1 MSRRLFSPSW
11 HSVAQLRP
19 KLIPQAR
26 MYRHV
31 YRGEVWFV
39 IQNRSGGQHHRIS
52 PGAYRL
58 LLAMDGSKTTQ
69 ELWEAGNTDGV
80 GDHCT
85 QNEFVELLVQLHT
98 ADLLH
103 VNVRPDAKALY
114 ERHRERM
121 WAKLKQL
128 LLNPLSLKLP
138 LLDPNRMLERMLPV
152 GRLLFSQ
159 VGLLVWALTV
169 LPALVL
175 AAQHWTELTHDMS
188 GQLLSASNLLAI
200 LLVYPAVKAL
210 HEIGHGLAAKVW
222 GAQVHEAGL
231 MFLVFAPVPY
241 VDLSATTAFP
251 SKHQR
256 AIVAGAGILVELWLA
271 ALSLYVW
278 ILIEPGL
285 ARSVAYNVMMVSGI
299 STLWINGNP
308 LLRYDGYYVLCDLI
322 EIPNLGQRGEKYV
335 AYLWDKYIYRAR
347 ELKHSTPADGER
359 TWFVIYTPIAWCYRL
374 GVSFGIAL
382 FVAQKFFIFGVL
394 IALWSAFTQLCK
406 PAWKSW
412 KHVSR
417 SPILEQCRSFAYRVY
432 WGSIAALLLLLFVIP
447 LPLSTRADGVVWLP
461 EKSLVRASE
470 NGFFQEWLV
479 QPGHQVRAGTP
490 LFLMSDAELEAELK
504 QVQARCDEAEAR
516 FRSEQFSDPAKARL
530 SLRQLE
536 QEQATLA
543 RVKERHDRLLVH
555 AEADGIL
562 VVAKAADLPG
572 QFIKQGALVAHVLDK
587 QELIARVVITQ
598 DDIDLVRQ
606 RLDHLELRYADQI
619 ESTYPSHIVRQATG
633 AVTELPSPALGLG
646 GGGEI
651 PTQPND
657 KEGLQTLQRVFLMDL
672 ALPGSVAPAA
682 FGERVY
688 VRFSLDWEPMGWQ
701 ILRRL
706 RQLFLREFSV

>member
-1 MSRRLFSPSW
+1 
-11 HSVAQLRP
+11 
-19 KLIPQAR
+19 
-26 MYRHV
+26 
-31 YRGEVWFV
+31 
-39 IQNRSGGQHHRIS
+39 
-52 PGAYRL
+52 
-58 LLAMDGSKTTQ
+58 
-69 ELWEAGNTDGV
+69 
-80 GDHCT
+80 
-85 QNEFVELLVQLHT
+85 
-98 ADLLH
+98 
-103 VNVRPDAKALY
+103 
-114 ERHRERM
+114 
-121 WAKLKQL
+121 
-128 LLNPLSLKLP
+128 
-138 LLDPNRMLERMLPV
+138 
-152 GRLLFSQ
+152 
-159 VGLLVWALTV
+159 
-169 LPALVL
+169 
-175 AAQHWTELTHDMS
+175 
-188 GQLLSASNLLAI
+188 
-200 LLVYPAVKAL
+200 
-210 HEIGHGLAAKVW
+210 
-222 GAQVHEAGL
+222 
-231 MFLVFAPVPY
+231 
-241 VDLSATTAFP
+241 
-251 SKHQR
+251 
-256 AIVAGAGILVELWLA
+256 
-271 ALSLYVW
+271 
-278 ILIEPGL
+278 
-285 ARSVAYNVMMVSGI
+285 
-299 STLWINGNP
+299 
-308 LLRYDGYYVLCDLI
+308 
-322 EIPNLGQRGEKYV
+322 
-335 AYLWDKYIYRAR
+335 
-347 ELKHSTPADGER
+347 
-359 TWFVIYTPIAWCYRL
+359 
-374 GVSFGIAL
+374 
-382 FVAQKFFIFGVL
+382 
-394 IALWSAFTQLCK
+394 
-406 PAWKSW
+406 
-412 KHVSR
+412 
-417 SPILEQCRSFAYRVY
+417 
-432 WGSIAALLLLLFVIP
+432 
-447 LPLSTRADGVVWLP
+447 VVWLP

-672 ALPGSVAPAA
+672 ALPGSMAPAA